1 MSKKRRLKG
10 SSYPPCLKPH
20 LCHQG
25 ICHLRPQQPLA
36 GFHQSNAGLE
46 IPGGPGNQRLAEL
59 GNQRGIQQSW
69 KALLVA
75 QVLPA
80 RNAVSGGAGHKSQK
94 KKCKVR
100 PLFCHIFVDGESH
113 ICLKHLKTM
122 KDYHSKN
129 CGWKEYGKSKKSTLN
144 PLELSQLAIW
154 PWLSAP
160 APGLWRVAR
169 WTVPAWPWVG
179 PRRRRRRWL
188 ATNETLWVA
197 IFPPDDRDL
206 TPTIFGMGIYIYI
219 YIDIDI

>member
-59 GNQRGIQQSW
+59 GNQRGIQQSR

-80 RNAVSGGAGHKSQK
+80 RNAVSGGAESQK
-94 KKCKVR
+94 KKCQVR

-122 KDYHSKN
+122 KDYHSKK
-129 CGWKEYGKSKKSTLN
+129 CGWKEYGKSKN
-144 PLELSQLAIW
+144 PLWTPWNSANLPFGHGFQHQLRGFEG
-154 PWLSAP
+154 L
-160 APGLWRVAR
+160 PG
-169 WTVPAWPWVG
+169 G
-179 PRRRRRRWL
+179 Q
-188 ATNETLWVA
+188 
-197 IFPPDDRDL
+197 FPLGR
-206 TPTIFGMGIYIYI
+206 G
-219 YIDIDI
+219 

>member
-59 GNQRGIQQSW
+59 GNQRGIQQSR

-80 RNAVSGGAGHKSQK
+80 RNAVSGGA
-94 KKCKVR
+94 
-100 PLFCHIFVDGESH
+100 ES
-113 ICLKHLKTM
+113 LKHLKTM
-122 KDYHSKN
+122 KDYHSKK
-129 CGWKEYGKSKKSTLN
+129 CGWKEYGKSKN
-144 PLELSQLAIW
+144 PL
-154 PWLSAP
+154 
-160 APGLWRVAR
+160 
-169 WTVPAWPWVG
+169 
-179 PRRRRRRWL
+179 
-188 ATNETLWVA
+188 
-197 IFPPDDRDL
+197 
-206 TPTIFGMGIYIYI
+206 
-219 YIDIDI
+219 